1 MSRTAAA
8 AASDRPPGPIGH
20 RAAANDQW
28 PPPGAARQLPL
39 LRRWL
44 RDRLPPDREAL
55 ARATERVWRLLAEPP
70 HGREPTR
77 RGLAPLV
84 VLRDRALAAL
94 ARTQPTAPAGS
105 ARIEQWVGPERLG
118 AYERALS
125 TLPPHE
131 REVLVLRI
139 EFAMS
144 DAAVAEEIGTC
155 EARVREI
162 AANGLAALVIAL
174 ATAARR

>member
-1 MSRTAAA
+1 MSSIAAA
-8 AASDRPPGPIGH
+8 VASDRPPDPIGH
-20 RAAANDQW
+20 RAAANEQP
-28 PPPGAARQLPL
+28 PPPGAARQLSL

-44 RDRLPPDREAL
+44 RDRLPPDRQAL
-55 ARATERVWRLLAEPP
+55 ARATELVWRLLAELPR
-70 HGREPTR
+70 GREPTR
-77 RGLAPLV
+77 SGLVPLV

-94 ARTQPTAPAGS
+94 ARMQRAAPAGS

-125 TLPPHE
+125 TLPSHE

-144 DAAVAEEIGTC
+144 DAAVAEEIGAC

-174 ATAARR
+174 ATGPRR